1 MNKYGSIIT
10 YRRKIDHN
18 IFLKAINKFRVNR
31 DLNRVIAS
39 IDPIKLKEIQTEF
52 KDFAPY
58 PGYSKYLDIKPWM
71 LDNVW
76 RAYILG
82 LNSTTPK
89 NILDI
94 GTGNGYFPYLCKRY
108 GHQVRTID
116 IESDPIFN
124 ALIDLLEIPR
134 REYAVKAYEPIPP
147 FDIKFDLV
155 TGFHTYFNGHRTE
168 NVWTS
173 KEWNFFLKD
182 LKENLCNPG
191 AEAYFIINK
200 EHDVEDYF
208 TKELESYFLS
218 CGAEIDENRVYFKNL
233 DKIK

>member
-1 MNKYGSIIT
+1 MNKYGSIIK
-10 YRRKIDHN
+10 YRRKIDNN

-39 IDPIKLKEIQTEF
+39 IDPIKLKEIQTEY

-58 PGYSKYLDIKPWM
+58 PGYSKYLNIKPWM

-82 LNSTTPK
+82 LNKTTPK

-116 IESDPIFN
+116 IEFDPIFN
-124 ALIDLLEIPR
+124 ALIELLEIPR
-134 REYAVKAYEPIPP
+134 REYAVKSYEPIPP

-155 TGFHTYFNGHRTE
+155 TGFHTYFNGHRTQH
-168 NVWTS
+168 VWTS

-200 EHDVEDYF
+200 EHHVEDYF

-233 DKIK
+233 DKIN